1 NELIILL
8 DNSFSMQAKGTNGEL
23 LRKSIQDILEN
34 IRKENDTIITKKL
47 DCTNKEEVEKLVGIK
62 PHGGSCLKTATA
74 VIATLINKDEAYT
87 PVEDGSV
94 ATHTIGLKAYD
105 LGLGSCWVHIIGRK
119 ASETETSEEFFKKV
133 VDIPN
138 NLMVFSLVALGY
150 ADEEKPAYTDEDLDF
165 SKVSYNKYKK

>member
-1 NELIILL
+1 MNFLG
-8 DNSFSMQAKGTNGEL
+8 KRT
-23 LRKSIQDILEN
+23 
-34 IRKENDTIITKKL
+34 IRKFKDKPIEKEKL
-47 DCTNKEEVEKLVGIK
+47 DAIIKSVLTAPTGMGKNSCEFLVFDTKEEVEKLVGIK

-133 VDIPN
+133 IDIPN

-165 SKVSYNKYKK
+165 SKVNYNVYKK